1 MCFNFCF
8 IGKLPRDRGRK
19 RNKLVYELRADM
31 TEWRMKDFIVL
42 DEICKKP
49 LCVLLLTR
57 HTSGVFY
64 VLKVYNLKVVPQ
76 NMRHMLDR
84 EVEIMKQLDHKNIIK
99 LYGAFIEGKHLCLVL
114 EYGEEDLKSFM
125 NRKNIGTFS
134 EDHCKE
140 VVLRDLLS
148 AVKYLHDKQICHRDI
163 KPDNILIL
171 SRHLRCAKLVD
182 FGTAIDLTKEK
193 AVTKTGTEEY
203 MAPEVLRCPLKS
215 NPLSNKSNDDLWY
228 GLAADIWSI
237 GVLTYELLV
246 GAPPDHHLPLF
257 PDYCSKQAIS
267 FMRACLRRQ
276 PKDRPTIDE
285 LLKHP
290 WISTIANEFSI
301 PTPLRDKR
309 LTRRSM

>member
-1 MCFNFCF
+1 
-8 IGKLPRDRGRK
+8 
-19 RNKLVYELRADM
+19 
-31 TEWRMKDFIVL
+31 MKDFIVL

-64 VLKVYNLKVVPQ
+64 VLKVYNLKIVPQ
-76 NMRHMLDR
+76 NMKHMLDR
-84 EVEIMKQLDHKNIIK
+84 EVDIMKQLDHANIIK

-114 EYGEEDLKSFM
+114 EYGEEDLKGFM

-163 KPDNILIL
+163 KPENILVM
-171 SRHLRCAKLVD
+171 SRHRRCTKLVD

-203 MAPEVLRCPLKS
+203 MAPEVQKCPLKS
-215 NPLSNKSNDDLWY
+215 NPMSNKLNDDLWY

-246 GAPPDHHLPLF
+246 GAAPDHDLPLF
-257 PDYCSKQAIS
+257 PDYCSSQAVS
-267 FMRACLRRQ
+267 FMRACLRKQ
-276 PKDRPTIDE
+276 PKDRPTIDD

-290 WISTIANEFSI
+290 WISSLANGKNVPSV
-301 PTPLRDKR
+301 LKDRR
-309 LTRRSM
+309 LTRRSL